1 MAQTYNNNGAYLL
14 MCSSFVSARFFTS
27 LPNHSFHLQRLANL
41 KGGFTK
47 TLAVTQ
53 IMWEDALQRTSTK
66 NERTKCDLIFLNN
79 SPFNE

>member
-1 MAQTYNNNGAYLL
+1 MY
-14 MCSSFVSARFFTS
+14 SSFVSARFFTS

-66 NERTKCDLIFLNN
+66 NEQTKCDLSNIFKQQ
-79 SPFNE
+79 SF